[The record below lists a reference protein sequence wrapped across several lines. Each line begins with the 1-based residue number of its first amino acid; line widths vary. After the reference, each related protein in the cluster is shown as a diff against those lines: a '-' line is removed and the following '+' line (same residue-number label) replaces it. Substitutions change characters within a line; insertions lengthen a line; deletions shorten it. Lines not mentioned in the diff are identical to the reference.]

1 MAAPTGNFWGV
12 GARYAR
18 VLVLDNNGYPAAS
31 GTTVYEG
38 YELASLK
45 GFTNEWA
52 DVRPI
57 NHYGGDRVRATDT
70 LPPNQAGTANA
81 TVGSVNPAVYAALS
95 STKVA
100 TIGEAT
106 VVGFGTSKQGYEADV
121 ALFAVQ
127 QQVGDSGL
135 RKWKMDLAPVARATF
150 KNASMSENPAEY
162 TVNLALSVVNK
173 YPWGITFVEGTEGYT
188 SAQGLAIFTDN
199 FPWICAWKGDN
210 IVTEFTFAS
219 GHEAHSTAKI
229 HGVWVY
235 DASEGTVA
243 ADATATLATDGVTPT
258 TKPDTGDIVICFYEL
273 ATAPE

>member
-1 MAAPTGNFWGV
+1 MAAPSGNFWGV

-81 TVGSVNPAVYAALS
+81 TVGSIDPAVYAALS
-95 STKVA
+95 STKAA

-106 VVGFGTSKQGYEADV
+106 VIGFGTSKQGYEADV

-127 QQVGDSGL
+127 QQVNSSGL
-135 RKWKMDLAPVARATF
+135 RRWKMDLAPVARATF
-150 KNASMSENPAEY
+150 KNASLNENPAEY
-162 TVNLALSVVNK
+162 TVNLNLSVTDK
-173 YPWGITFVEGTEGYT
+173 YPWGINFAEATEGYT
-188 SAQGLAIFTDN
+188 TAQGLAVFTNN
-199 FPWICAWKGDN
+199 FPWIVAFKGDN
-210 IVTEFTFAS
+210 IETEFDFAS
-219 GHEAHSTAKI
+219 GHEAYSTDEI
-229 HGVWVY
+229 HGVWIY
-235 DASEGTVA
+235 DASAGTVA
-243 ADATATLATDGVTPT
+243 EDTTATLATNKVTPT
-258 TKPDTGDIVICFYEL
+258 AKPDSGDLVIVFYNL